1 METIFDNNFLL
12 LLRSEQTKRGKTLFS
27 VYKPFP
33 LGRVLLSGWGLPK
46 AEEKNCSE
54 LTMHSNYQLI
64 VTIALPS
71 DDCYSELDEFCYI
84 FPREALHFNHFERES
99 LIH

>member
-1 METIFDNNFLL
+1 
-12 LLRSEQTKRGKTLFS
+12 
-27 VYKPFP
+27 
-33 LGRVLLSGWGLPK
+33 
-46 AEEKNCSE
+46 
-54 LTMHSNYQLI
+54 MHSNYQLI